1 MLVGVAL
8 CVMHGAVFLHLR
20 TENAIAERA
29 QIVIR
34 WSSILFVGLFLVAGI
49 WVAFGLD
56 GYKITSAID
65 TTITAN
71 PLHKTVVKS
80 TGLWLE
86 NYGTY
91 PLLLLAPLM
100 TVISALLAPF
110 FTAKNN
116 SATAFVLSSLAMI
129 GAIVTAGGSMFP
141 FVLPSS
147 LSAASSLTIWDSSAS
162 RYSLQLLLV
171 ATVIFM
177 PIVIAYTSWVYKVM
191 RGKVTVEQIQDNQHT
206 MY

>member
-1 MLVGVAL
+1 
-8 CVMHGAVFLHLR
+8 
-20 TENAIAERA
+20 
-29 QIVIR
+29 
-34 WSSILFVGLFLVAGI
+34 
-49 WVAFGLD
+49 
-56 GYKITSAID
+56 
-65 TTITAN
+65 
-71 PLHKTVVKS
+71 VKS

-100 TVISALLAPF
+100 TVISALLTPF

-177 PIVIAYTSWVYKVM
+177 PIVMAYTSWVYKVM